1 MNTNSF
7 KPLSGIAIALL
18 FIVLGF
24 YLIERESQLTIVVGY
39 INIFFWSG
47 LILLVL
53 YKLITKKKA

>member
-7 KPLSGIAIALL
+7 KPLLGIAIALL

-24 YLIERESQLTIVVGY
+24 YLIEKESQLAIVVGY
-39 INIFFWSG
+39 INIIFWSG
-47 LILLVL
+47 LILLSL